1 MTEEQRK
8 LHLKKFHSS
17 GTRARKGKEKM
28 PWFLEHRQTGKLAV
42 LVDVAVEDIGEGL
55 PQEANDLIRTLNAIS
70 CVPGGNPKIAMYFPD
85 LVAASFCCRKIIHH
99 LQV

>member
-28 PWFLEHRQTGKLAV
+28 PQILEHRQTGKLAV
-42 LVDVAVEDIGEGL
+42 QVDVAV
-55 PQEANDLIRTLNAIS
+55 
-70 CVPGGNPKIAMYFPD
+70 
-85 LVAASFCCRKIIHH
+85 
-99 LQV
+99 